1 MIEFESVT
9 KTYAGRI
16 VVDRLTLHIPAGQS
30 TVLIGPSGCGKSTT
44 LRMINRLIAPERGVV
59 RVSGQ
64 DVASADPQT
73 LRRGIGYAIQ
83 AGGLFPHWT
92 VARNIATVPRLLG
105 WPRARIGA
113 RVAELLV
120 LLGLPAGQFADKF
133 PAELSGGQQQR
144 VGVARALAAEPKLL
158 LLDEPFGALDPIT
171 RFGLQRALRDI
182 QRTNRQTMVFVTH
195 DMDEA
200 LLLADRIVILDAGRV
215 VGDGTP
221 AELLDRPPNDFVRHF
236 VAGEAGLMRRLAVR
250 RVADILRPGEASDAP
265 VFDAPAIDARASLRE
280 ALGQMV
286 AARTKHLRVQDGQGA
301 PIGHIRLEDIVA

>member
-44 LRMINRLIAPERGVV
+44 LRMINRLIDPERGVV
-59 RVSGQ
+59 RVGGQ

-195 DMDEA
+195 DMGGG
-200 LLLADRIVILDAGRV
+200 GR
-215 VGDGTP
+215 
-221 AELLDRPPNDFVRHF
+221 H
-236 VAGEAGLMRRLAVR
+236 
-250 RVADILRPGEASDAP
+250 PG
-265 VFDAPAIDARASLRE
+265 RASGPPAQRFR
-280 ALGQMV
+280 ARFRGGRGGV
-286 AARTKHLRVQDGQGA
+286 DAAPGSA
-301 PIGHIRLEDIVA
+301 PRSRHPAPRRSQRRSRL